1 MKAMILAAGRGERM
15 RPLTDTM
22 PKPLLRIGG
31 QTLIERHIHALAGA
45 GIRELVIN
53 HAHLGRKL
61 EQALGDGGNYGV
73 DIRWS
78 PEPEGALETG
88 GGIFNALPLLGDA
101 PFIVVNADIWTDYP
115 FGELPE
121 QPDGLA
127 HLVLVDN
134 PAHHPGGDFVLSTGR
149 VLQGGGAPLTFSGI
163 GVYRPE
169 LFAGCAAGV
178 FPLAPLLRRAM
189 DDGRVSGAHYRG
201 AWFDIGT
208 PERLQEVNDVV
219 INRQ

>member
-169 LFAGCAAGV
+169 LFDGCAAGV